1 MDEYAG
7 SAITVMP
14 AELRPLRW
22 AATTYA
28 LPLRASVRGVVI
40 GRQPFGAFVRVDSVP
55 DAMALIEITTLLQGM
70 ELPALGARIV
80 GEVIGHAEHNH
91 QVRLRIHDGEGRA
104 E

>member
-1 MDEYAG
+1 
-7 SAITVMP
+7 
-14 AELRPLRW
+14 
-22 AATTYA
+22 
-28 LPLRASVRGVVI
+28 
-40 GRQPFGAFVRVDSVP
+40 
-55 DAMALIEITTLLQGM
+55 MALIEITTLLQGM